1 MGVKRVPKEL
11 QDLPVAAYVRLIR
24 TADALHTVV
33 SKGLAK
39 EGLTPSQFSTLKVL
53 RMRGPQ
59 AQRDIAKYLLK
70 TGGNVTVVVD
80 NLEKQGYVARVRDT
94 EDRRMT
100 FVKLT
105 AKGEEMFDRVYP
117 SHLLRIRNTMSSLGD
132 ANLERLFHLLT
143 KLNDVEDAWSCAQPE
158 NESCA
163 S

>member
-1 MGVKRVPKEL
+1 LGAKREPREL

-24 TADALHTVV
+24 TADALHASV
-33 SKGLAK
+33 SKGLAA

-53 RMRGPQ
+53 RLRGPQ

-105 AKGEEMFDRVYP
+105 ALGEETFDRVYP
-117 SHLLRIRNTMSSLGD
+117 AHLLRIRNAMSNLGD

-143 KLNDVEDAWSCAQPE
+143 KLNEVEDAWNCASPE
-158 NESCA
+158 SESCA

>member
-1 MGVKRVPKEL
+1 M
-11 QDLPVAAYVRLIR
+11 RLIR
-24 TADALHTVV
+24 TADALHASV
-33 SKGLAK
+33 SKGLAA

-53 RMRGPQ
+53 RLRGPQ

-105 AKGEEMFDRVYP
+105 ALGEETFDRVYP
-117 SHLLRIRNTMSSLGD
+117 AHLLRIRNAMSNLGD

-143 KLNDVEDAWSCAQPE
+143 KLNEVEDAWNCASPE
-158 NESCA
+158 SESCA

>member
-1 MGVKRVPKEL
+1 M

-24 TADALHTVV
+24 TADALHAAV
-33 SKGLAK
+33 SKGLAA

-53 RMRGPQ
+53 RLRGPQ

-80 NLEKQGYVARVRDT
+80 NLEREGYVARVRDT

-105 AKGEEMFDRVYP
+105 ALGEETFDRVYP
-117 SHLLRIRNTMSSLGD
+117 VHLLRIRNAMSNLGD

-143 KLNDVEDAWSCAQPE
+143 KLNDVEDAWNCASPE
-158 NESCA
+158 SESCA

>member
-1 MGVKRVPKEL
+1 MSAKREPKEL

-24 TADALHTVV
+24 TADALHTAV
-33 SKGLAK
+33 SKGLSK

-53 RMRGPQ
+53 RLRGSQ

-70 TGGNVTVVVD
+70 TGGNVTVIVD
-80 NLEKQGYVARVRDT
+80 NLEKQGFVARVRDT

-100 FVKLT
+100 FVTLT
-105 AKGEEMFDRVYP
+105 AKGEETFDRIYP
-117 SHLLRIRNTMSSLGD
+117 GHLMRIRNAMSALGD

-158 NESCA
+158 TESCA

>member
-1 MGVKRVPKEL
+1 MRTKREPKEL

-24 TADALHTVV
+24 TADALHSAV
-33 SKGLAK
+33 SKGLAN

-53 RMRGPQ
+53 RLRGPQ
-59 AQRDIAKYLLK
+59 AQRDVAKYLLK

-80 NLEKQGYVARVRDT
+80 NLEKQGYVTRIRDT

-105 AKGEEMFDRVYP
+105 SKGEETFDRVYP
-117 SHLLRIRNTMSSLGD
+117 GHLLRIRKVMEGLGD

-143 KLNDVEDAWSCAQPE
+143 RLNEAEDAWSCAQPE
-158 NESCA
+158 NQSCA